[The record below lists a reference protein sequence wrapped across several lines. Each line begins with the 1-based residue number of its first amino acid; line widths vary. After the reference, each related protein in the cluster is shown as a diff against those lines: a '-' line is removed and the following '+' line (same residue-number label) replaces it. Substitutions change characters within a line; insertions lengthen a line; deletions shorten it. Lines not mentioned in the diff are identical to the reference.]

1 MASRSV
7 TGRRSALRLPSRR
20 TRFIFYGV
28 GITLLLIFN
37 IWAANNAL
45 QHHRAR
51 VPYSPFFVEQIKA
64 GNVESIT
71 STGTAIQGRLDATR
85 SRSQPGG
92 EAARDFTTEIPSFAD
107 TTQLDKLLEAHKVSV
122 NAEPLQRQAPL
133 WERFVAGVVP
143 TILFLLLLYWLFRKM
158 TGGGGIGGPRT
169 LARRRVTS
177 RPTRRSRSP
186 RSRASTR
193 RRPS

>member
-1 MASRSV
+1 MASRS
-7 TGRRSALRLPSRR
+7 TNGRRPAFRLPSRR
-20 TRFIFYGV
+20 TRFIFYAV
-28 GITLLLIFN
+28 GISLLLIFN

-45 QHHRAR
+45 QHHRVR
-51 VPYSPFFVEQIKA
+51 VPYSPFFVQQIKA

-71 STGTAIQGRLDATR
+71 STGTAIQGRLKPRGQGRLGRRGRLATSRPRSRPLPTRRSSTGCSRRTR
-85 SRSQPGG
+85 SRST
-92 EAARDFTTEIPSFAD
+92 R
-107 TTQLDKLLEAHKVSV
+107 
-122 NAEPLQRQAPL
+122 EPLQRQAPF

-158 TGGGGIGGPRT
+158 TGGVASAGSDAPAPR
-169 LARRRVTS
+169 ATS
-177 RPTRRSRSP
+177 RPRRRSRSP